1 MLHLRGDEVMNDT
14 LPLPFLC
21 TRRAR
26 GYKTMRSRLFPG
38 PTERDVLPRLNSSSF
53 QRARLCILP
62 SLAIPRIRLA
72 ASLPPQIE
80 SFPGSLGLLKAPVTY
95 FWTPDHEA
103 QDTHLTER
111 GAGQSP
117 PGCAWAAPPQ
127 QAVAPGRSWG
137 CSRSWHLS
145 ASFPPSPVCAR
156 HHVRCFTGTIAFQ
169 NPYHT
174 DEHFC
179 REGMETQACKTDLGT
194 QWGKERVGPIGK
206 VALTCWHTY
215 TTMCKTDSWWEAD
228 T

>member
-38 PTERDVLPRLNSSSF
+38 PTEGDVLPRLNSSSF

-127 QAVAPGRSWG
+127 QAVAPG
-137 CSRSWHLS
+137 
-145 ASFPPSPVCAR
+145 P
-156 HHVRCFTGTIAFQ
+156 
-169 NPYHT
+169 
-174 DEHFC
+174 E
-179 REGMETQACKTDLGT
+179 
-194 QWGKERVGPIGK
+194 
-206 VALTCWHTY
+206 VAAG
-215 TTMCKTDSWWEAD
+215 AD
-228 T
+228 TCRLPSLHPQCVPGTMWDASQAQLLFRILTTLTNTFAGKGWRHRLAKQTWEHSGGRRGWDQLEK